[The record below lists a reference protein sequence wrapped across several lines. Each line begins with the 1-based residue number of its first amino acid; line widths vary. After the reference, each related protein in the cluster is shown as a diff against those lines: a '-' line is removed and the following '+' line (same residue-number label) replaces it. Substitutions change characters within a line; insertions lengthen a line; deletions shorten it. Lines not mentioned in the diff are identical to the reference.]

1 MKDHEGAKD
10 DEAARTEVSLP
21 HWPEIATGLGWRNS
35 HKISA
40 IRPTAKKVASV
51 CTRQNGSL
59 SQSHSCP
66 LLSITSQETMTI
78 TRSDRPIE
86 SKRNGRLFNSARCFV
101 R

>member
-1 MKDHEGAKD
+1 GR
-10 DEAARTEVSLP
+10 EAEKMMRQHAVKFRSRIGRKLT
-21 HWPEIATGLGWRNS
+21 TGLGWRNS
-35 HKISA
+35 HRISA
-40 IRPTAKKVASV
+40 IKPTAKKAARV

-78 TRSDRPIE
+78 TKSDSPIE
-86 SKRNGRLFNSARCFV
+86 SKRNGRLLNSIRCLV